1 MKDTVKRIKRPI
13 TVWEKTFA
21 DDISDKVLV
30 SRRYKELSELNKQS
44 SLKVDKRLEQTPPQ
58 KGHTDGKPAH
68 KNVQYPPPG
77 DVRVTVTVG
86 GCCAP
91 IRTAKY
97 LFSDN
102 TECRW
107 DSRVTRTPLQY
118 RRDYQMVQ
126 PPGRTVS

>member
-1 MKDTVKRIKRPI
+1 MVKRIKRPI

-77 DVRVTVTVG
+77 DVCVTVTVG
-86 GCCAP
+86 AAVHLLEQLS
-91 IRTAKY
+91 ISSATA
-97 LFSDN
+97 LNADG
-102 TECRW
+102 
-107 DSRVTRTPLQY
+107 TPE
-118 RRDYQMVQ
+118 
-126 PPGRTVS
+126 